1 MIEPHRIPRPVPF
14 AVTLLAA
21 LSILAAC
28 AGSSGGGSAAP
39 GAADPPMASGSGA
52 AASPGPATSG
62 AAPSGSVEDP
72 SVPTACL
79 SLDAAD
85 CALARALAMGALTEA
100 DPPVR
105 YVQVGPFGCLA
116 DPCPTTLEARPEG
129 DVTIEF
135 EGGQGI
141 TVHLRV
147 APDGTAALDRAE
159 AMGVSVPP
167 ASRAGLAA
175 GPQPYTLGHCGVLSG
190 IDADGSWWDPVGPVD
205 MTSGDSI
212 NAAEGLL
219 TLTDP
224 THAIFVTPS
233 GFSLQLVRHE
243 GAKLL
248 PMCM

>member
-1 MIEPHRIPRPVPF
+1 MIEPHRVLRPVPF

-21 LSILAAC
+21 LSILVAC
-28 AGSSGGGSAAP
+28 AGSAGGASEAPTAAS
-39 GAADPPMASGSGA
+39 DPPV
-52 AASPGPATSG
+52 AASVDPSAG
-62 AAPSGSVEDP
+62 AGAPSASAVDQN
-72 SVPTACL
+72 VPTACL

-85 CALARALAMGALTEA
+85 CALARALAVGALTDA

-105 YVQVGPFGCLA
+105 YLQVGPFGCLA
-116 DPCPTTLEARPEG
+116 DPCPTTLAARPEG

-147 APDGTAALDRAE
+147 APDGNAQLDRAE

-175 GPQPYTLGHCGVLSG
+175 GQQPYTLGHCGVFSG

-205 MTSGDSI
+205 MTAGDAI
-212 NAAEGLL
+212 NAAEGIL